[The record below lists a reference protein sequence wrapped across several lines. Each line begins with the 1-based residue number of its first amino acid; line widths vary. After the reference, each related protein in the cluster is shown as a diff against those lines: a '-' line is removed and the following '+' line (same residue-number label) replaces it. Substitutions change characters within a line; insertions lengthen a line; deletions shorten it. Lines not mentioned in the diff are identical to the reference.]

1 MLKTIKKKV
10 NDLNIRHKLTI
21 SFILVVFIPIII
33 VGGYLTNELRQLA
46 LADAEDQTFQN
57 MERVKE
63 RVIEVLNVPIYV
75 SNNILHD
82 EDLKDIVNADYQT
95 IYDVVA
101 AYRDYYVFSNYL
113 RIYDEIT
120 NIRFYMEN
128 PALLNNWQIIPP
140 TNQIKNSIWYSTVK
154 EGNGLTYWFYI
165 EDETNRQQKFLSL
178 VRKINF
184 FDYQTSGVLVINVN
198 TKQLNSVL
206 SQESRPTMIVDEQNQ
221 IITSNQHDHH
231 GKKLTEIVDYESPV
245 NGSTGTI
252 QGSIEGES
260 TRIYIDEIPME
271 DSLNQLKVV
280 SFISEESIAESA
292 KTFSKIGFTVILI
305 SVSISLLFIYYLSKF
320 LSNRILTLN
329 EQVREV
335 GKGNFN
341 TKITIDGADEVGQ
354 VATQLQLMVDN
365 TNQLLHKVHQSNERA
380 TLLERKQNQIKFKMM
395 ASQINPHFLFNALE
409 SIRMKAHL
417 NGEKEISRIVKL
429 LGKLMRNSIEVG
441 TGKVKLIDEVEVV
454 RYYLEIQKFRYVDRL
469 SYELNIDSTT
479 YNVFIPPLIIQP
491 LVENAVIHALENSED
506 HVEVAV
512 KANKVSEG
520 LLIEVL
526 DTGFGISKEKR
537 IEINQ
542 SLNGSDEKEGDRIGL
557 KNVHQR
563 LQLLYGEK
571 SGLRIKSE
579 LGTGT
584 KVSFLIPTR
593 RDKDV

>member
-1 MLKTIKKKV
+1 M
-10 NDLNIRHKLTI
+10 NDLNIRNKITI
-21 SFILVVFIPIII
+21 SFIFVVFIPIII
-33 VGGYLTNELRQLA
+33 VGGYLTNELRQVA
-46 LADAEDQTFQN
+46 LEDAEEQTFQN
-57 MERVKE
+57 MERVKK

-101 AYRDYYVFSNYL
+101 AYRGYYVFSDYR

-128 PALLNNWQIIPP
+128 PTLLNNWQIIPP
-140 TNQIKNSIWYSTVK
+140 TTQVKNSTWYSTVK
-154 EGNGLTYWFYI
+154 EGNGSIYWFYI
-165 EDETNRQQKFLSL
+165 ADETNRQQKFLSL
-178 VRKINF
+178 VRKIDF

-198 TKQLNSVL
+198 TDQLNSVL
-206 SQESRPTMIVDEQNQ
+206 SQESIPTMIVDEQNR
-221 IITSNQHDHH
+221 IITSNRYNYH
-231 GKKLTEIVDYESPV
+231 GEKLTEIVDFEHPV
-245 NGSTGTI
+245 NGSTRAI
-252 QGSIEGES
+252 QGVVEGQP
-260 TRIYIDEIPME
+260 TQIYMDEILVE

-292 KTFSKIGFTVILI
+292 NYFIKIGLTVILI
-305 SVSISLLFIYYLSKF
+305 SASISLLFIYYLSKL

-341 TKITIDGADEVGQ
+341 TKITVDGADEIGQ

-417 NGEKEISRIVKL
+417 NGEKEISQIVKL

-441 TGKVKLIDEVEVV
+441 TGKVQLINEVKVV

-469 SYELNIDSTT
+469 SYELNIDFTT
-479 YNVFIPPLIIQP
+479 YDLFIPPLIIQP

-506 HVEVAV
+506 HVEVTV
-512 KANKVSEG
+512 EANKVSEG

-537 IEINQ
+537 VEINQ
-542 SLNGSDEKEGDRIGL
+542 SLHESDEKQGDRIGL

-584 KVSFLIPTR
+584 KVSFLIPHQEG
-593 RDKDV
+593 